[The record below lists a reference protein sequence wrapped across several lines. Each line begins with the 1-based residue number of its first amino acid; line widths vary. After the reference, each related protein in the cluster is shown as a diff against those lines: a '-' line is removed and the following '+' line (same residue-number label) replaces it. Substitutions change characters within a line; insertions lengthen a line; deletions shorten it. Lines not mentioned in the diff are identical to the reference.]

1 MLRLKSFSART
12 DQGPY
17 LQINEDDIEIDLVNN
32 LFMLFDGFG
41 GNNAGDVAVKF
52 LKEKL
57 KVFYSKVGGDPD
69 ATLPFF
75 YSPRYL
81 IEGNALINSMRYAH
95 SLLCSKNQQLAMN
108 ERGGSSAIVAAMADN
123 ILTVASTGNCKGH
136 LCRHGRLQPLN
147 TPDTLIPLTSYD
159 HTKHFYT
166 SPISGFGLFDHLDL
180 DVREFR
186 LRAGDMVVLISDGV
200 YSRVHEEELSHILN
214 LKQDDG
220 DKIDQLFDL
229 ANERGNMDNQSAVIL
244 QF

>member
-81 IEGNALINSMRYAH
+81 LEGNALINSMRYAH
-95 SLLCSKNQQLAMN
+95 SLLCAKNQSLDMN
-108 ERGGSSAIVAAMADN
+108 ARGGAAAIVAAMADN
-123 ILTVASTGNCKGH
+123 ILTVASTGNCLGH
-136 LCRHGRLQPLN
+136 LYRRGKISALN
-147 TPDTLIPLTSYD
+147 TPDTLIPLTNYD
-159 HTKHFYT
+159 HTKQFYT
-166 SPISGFGLFDHLDL
+166 SPVSGFGLFDNLDME
-180 DVREFR
+180 VREFR
-186 LRAGDMVVLISDGV
+186 LRKGDQVVLLSDGV
-200 YSRVHEEELSHILN
+200 YARVSEDEILHLLN
-214 LKQDDG
+214 QKVDDG
-220 DKIDQLFDL
+220 EKIDQLFEL
-229 ANERGNMDNQSAVIL
+229 ANERGNMDNQSAVLL